1 MLIHR
6 IYTLYVI
13 TYTAAENFLSH
24 FPIWPPKAAALPP
37 VLPSKVDNISQ
48 RCISMSLSIPRGK
61 AFIRYSF
68 RLTWRFEMKKDSLT

>member
-1 MLIHR
+1 MLLK
-6 IYTLYVI
+6 T
-13 TYTAAENFLSH
+13 SC
-24 FPIWPPKAAALPP
+24 PIWPPKAAALPP
-37 VLPSKVDNISQ
+37 VLPSKGDNISQ